1 MIIATVRMLVYI
13 HLAISRCLNCV
24 HVRISVYV
32 CTYVCLCVYS
42 SFLHQVLDDPSHFTL
57 CMVYDN
63 GRKETCDKDYPLL
76 ARLRAGPDERVA
88 KLYIVESDSEVGI
101 NVSAEVSRRERGNSC
116 NY

>member
-1 MIIATVRMLVYI
+1 MLVYI
-13 HLAISRCLNCV
+13 HLAISRSLNLQCTCAYICV
-24 HVRISVYV
+24 LAYVR
-32 CTYVCLCVYS
+32 TYVCLCVCS
-42 SFLHQVLDDPSHFTL
+42 SFLRQVLDDPSHFTL

-101 NVSAEVSRRERGNSC
+101 NVSAEVSGRERGNSC

>member
-1 MIIATVRMLVYI
+1 M
-13 HLAISRCLNCV
+13 
-24 HVRISVYV
+24 
-32 CTYVCLCVYS
+32 
-42 SFLHQVLDDPSHFTL
+42 DDPSHFTL

-88 KLYIVESDSEVGI
+88 KLYIVESDSEAGL
-101 NVSAEVSRRERGNSC
+101 NVSAEVSERERGKPC